1 MHILWNRS
9 PQTVTELVHAV
20 AGDTG
25 WTKPTIM
32 KMLSRLE
39 EKGAVRHED
48 GGRAKQFYPVA
59 DRQEAV
65 REETES
71 FLRKVYGGSVGLL
84 MSCLVDGRGL
94 KPGEAEE
101 LEAILRRAGKDAGEE
116 QP

>member
-25 WTKPTIM
+25 WTKHTIM
-32 KMLSRLE
+32 KMLSRL
-39 EKGAVRHED
+39 
-48 GGRAKQFYPVA
+48 
-59 DRQEAV
+59 EAV